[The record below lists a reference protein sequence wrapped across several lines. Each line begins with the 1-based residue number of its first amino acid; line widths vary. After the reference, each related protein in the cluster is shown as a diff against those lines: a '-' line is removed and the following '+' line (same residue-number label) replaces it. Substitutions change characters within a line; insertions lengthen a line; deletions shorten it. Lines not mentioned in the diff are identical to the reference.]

1 MSLKI
6 EGLSEE
12 LESKNEIL
20 KNIKTTLEN
29 ELTKITNEFEF
40 SQTQTQKLQEQEILN
55 WQESQRIQAR
65 L

>member
-1 MSLKI
+1 MSLKL
-6 EGLSEE
+6 EDLSEE

-20 KNIKTTLEN
+20 KKIKTTLEN

-65 L
+65 